1 MTFISDN
8 SDITIIDMFP
18 ITNEIYM
25 NIHLINGITIIL
37 KLCNQ
42 YRHPIINTNNF
53 VIKQIPEMKK
63 CIQIPGTKIFALDY
77 YSKYQIEY
85 YGNVIAKI
93 NEPNDWFML

>member
-1 MTFISDN
+1 MPINNDN

-25 NIHLINGITIIL
+25 NIHLINEITIII

-42 YRHPIINTNNF
+42 YRQPIINTTAL
-53 VIKQIPEMKK
+53 VIKRIPEMKK
-63 CIQIPGTKIFALDY
+63 CIQIHSTKIFALDY

-85 YGNVIAKI
+85 YGNIIATI